1 MAGAAVYGS
10 ASLMADA
17 ELVHILDYILNRCDE
32 AAIEAVSAAVIRRRR
47 DLSLFGSS
55 AAMPDPHRMARDLSS
70 KLDMGLGAGL
80 NNLTDM
86 VRSMAVRII
95 KQEAPELTEA
105 QIDELTRAWIPSGTP
120 GGGLVGPGKDEAM
133 PPDLLASMIN
143 QFISF
148 SLGRMSP
155 DEDQGLRADLG
166 AWPERYWKAFPQVIQ
181 LIITDFL
188 NGEMTEGE
196 FNSRIGTAMGLYG

>member
-1 MAGAAVYGS
+1 
-10 ASLMADA
+10 MADA
-17 ELVHILDYILNRCDE
+17 ELIHILDYILNRCDE

-47 DLSLFGSS
+47 NLSLFGGS
-55 AAMPDPHRMARDLSS
+55 AAMPDPHRMAQDLSS
-70 KLDMGLGAGL
+70 RLDMGLGTGL
-80 NNLTDM
+80 NSLTDM

-105 QIDELTRAWIPSGTP
+105 QVGELTRAWIPSAAP
-120 GGGLVGPGKDEAM
+120 GGAPGPGKDDTL

-155 DEDQGLRADLG
+155 DEDQSLRAELG
-166 AWPERYWKAFPQVIQ
+166 SWPERYWEAFPQVTQ

-188 NGEMTEGE
+188 NGEMPEGE
-196 FNSRIGTAMGLYG
+196 FNSRIGTAMGLRKSTPKTV